1 MNKFR
6 IILSIFTKQSNIVMK
21 NPTKLV
27 FILLLFIFQNC
38 SIIKSEDTKFYIS
51 NFTGEVV
58 STLNI
63 EVKNGNNKKNIYQK
77 IDLKNTMEDSF
88 VLNKAD
94 LSNQDG
100 SYKIYFTTKTLNKF
114 QDFGYFSNGYEF
126 VAEYRITIK
135 KDTIDIKS
143 KDKESY

>member
-1 MNKFR
+1 
-6 IILSIFTKQSNIVMK
+6 MK
-21 NPTKLV
+21 NSTKLV

-51 NFTGEVV
+51 NLTGEVI

-77 IDLKNTMEDSF
+77 IDLKNTMEYSF

-100 SYKIYFTTKTLNKF
+100 SYKIYFTTKTSNKF

>member
-1 MNKFR
+1 
-6 IILSIFTKQSNIVMK
+6 MK

-51 NFTGEVV
+51 NLTGEDI
-58 STLNI
+58 SSLII
-63 EVKNGNNKKNIYQK
+63 EVKTGNNKKNIYQK
-77 IDLKNTMEDSF
+77 NDLKNAAEDSF

-100 SYKIYFTTKTLNKF
+100 SYKIYFTTKTLNKS
-114 QDFGYFSNGYEF
+114 QGFGYFSNGYEF

>member
-1 MNKFR
+1 
-6 IILSIFTKQSNIVMK
+6 MK
-21 NPTKLV
+21 NSTKLV

-51 NFTGEVV
+51 NLTGEVI

-94 LSNQDG
+94 LSNQDH
-100 SYKIYFTTKTLNKF
+100 Y
-114 QDFGYFSNGYEF
+114 
-126 VAEYRITIK
+126 
-135 KDTIDIKS
+135 
-143 KDKESY
+143 